1 MFCCCQ
7 RHLSC
12 SHEGLFSLRLQLRL
26 VSLGEAPSV
35 TYWWAAAVCRS
46 VERWGRLHSSWTQQ
60 EDRPSALASDVQL
73 GGVWCYLPPRA
84 SEKAV
89 LDIPP
94 LKNGNVAAG
103 PDLLQKP
110 LRKALTRGKNVG
122 PQLSSPLFSFKSFQW
137 LEGFGVEEPKE
148 IGNSLL

>member
-1 MFCCCQ
+1 M
-7 RHLSC
+7 R
-12 SHEGLFSLRLQLRL
+12 
-26 VSLGEAPSV
+26 
-35 TYWWAAAVCRS
+35 
-46 VERWGRLHSSWTQQ
+46 SSWTQQ

-110 LRKALTRGKNVG
+110 LRKALTRKGKECLAAAK
-122 PQLSSPLFSFKSFQW
+122 LSSVFFQVFPVAGRVW
-137 LEGFGVEEPKE
+137 GG
-148 IGNSLL
+148 GT